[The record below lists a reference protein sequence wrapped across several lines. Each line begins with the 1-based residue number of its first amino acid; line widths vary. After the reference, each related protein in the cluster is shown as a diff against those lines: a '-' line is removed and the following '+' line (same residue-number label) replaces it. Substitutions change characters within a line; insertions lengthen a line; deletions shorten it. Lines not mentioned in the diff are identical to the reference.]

1 MNKPCFCQKIFLTD
15 WRHKRL
21 KIKIDLFVIL
31 QRTLLWIFAK
41 SHVRVIFT
49 EVTEAAAGGVFQKG
63 VVKMLQISQ
72 KNTCI
77 GVSGLQACNFIKK
90 GLQHRYFF
98 CEICNIFKNTYFE
111 EHLRATACEVTVYKL
126 LIKCSKIF
134 HGKIHEN
141 LRKLH

>member
-1 MNKPCFCQKIFLTD
+1 M
-15 WRHKRL
+15 
-21 KIKIDLFVIL
+21 
-31 QRTLLWIFAK
+31 
-41 SHVRVIFT
+41 FT

-63 VVKMLQISQ
+63 VVKISQISQ
-72 KNTCI
+72 KNTCV

-90 GLQHRYFF
+90 ALQHRYFS
-98 CEICNIFKNTYFE
+98 CEICNIFKNIYFE
-111 EHLRATACEVTVYKL
+111 EHLRATACEVTLYKL